1 MGNGKSSSRREGYID
16 RHLLQET
23 RKISNKQ
30 PNLMPKE
37 TRERRANKTQLGGK
51 KY

>member
-16 RHLLQET
+16 RHLPQEI
-23 RKISNKQ
+23 RRLSNKK

-37 TRERRANKTQLGGK
+37 TRERKTNKTQLGGK
-51 KY
+51 K